1 MSTPASFMASFHCAL
16 AQASARAPEAP
27 EQQLLDVDGTL
38 FLNLGLFLL
47 SMFLLTRFLWR
58 PYLKVR
64 EQRSTRVEGYKEEAK
79 RLDAQAA
86 ARLSKVEAELADA
99 RRAGSSERAR
109 VRAEAQRREQE
120 ILAAAQ
126 ATAQKSLAEARA
138 RVEAAY
144 NAEKATLAG
153 RAEALGR
160 EAAEKVLGRRVA

>member
-1 MSTPASFMASFHCAL
+1 MSTPASFIYTAL
-16 AQASARAPEAP
+16 AQAAKAPEAH

-47 SMFLLTRFLWR
+47 AMFLLTKFLWR

-79 RLDAQAA
+79 RLDAEAT

-109 VRAEAQRREQE
+109 VRVEAQRREQE
-120 ILAAAQ
+120 ILSTAQAAAQ
-126 ATAQKSLAEARA
+126 KALAEART

-144 NAEKATLAG
+144 NAEKATLAT

>member
-1 MSTPASFMASFHCAL
+1 MSTPASFIYSAL
-16 AQASARAPEAP
+16 AQASAKAPEAP

-47 SMFLLTRFLWR
+47 SMFLLTKFLWR

-79 RLDAQAA
+79 RLEAEAA
-86 ARLSKVEAELADA
+86 ARLSKVEAELGDA
-99 RRAGSSERAR
+99 RRAGSRARAR
-109 VRAEAQRREQE
+109 VRADAQRREQE
-120 ILAAAQ
+120 IMTAAQ
-126 ATAQKSLAEARA
+126 STAQKTLAEARA

-144 NAEKATLAG
+144 NAEKATLAS

-160 EAAEKVLGRRVA
+160 EAAEKVLGRRLA